1 MKPERA
7 LDSAAGMPVVLWWGR
22 FDPNY
27 SRNRVLRTLL
37 ADLGLQV
44 RDFHPQF
51 SGLADW
57 EARLRGIQRP
67 ALVWVPCFRQRDI
80 DAASRWARRHDVPL
94 LIDPLISAYD
104 KQVDERRKLTAESP
118 KAKRLLAWESKRYRL
133 ADRVLADTPAHAD
146 YFMQVLGVAPSRLA
160 VVYVGAEAALFKPM
174 PRQPRPAGAP
184 LEILFYGSFIPLQG
198 PQVVI
203 DAARLYAGPPVRWAL
218 LGKGPLR
225 AQCEEKAHGL
235 SNVQFEEWLP
245 YAALPDR
252 IRQADILLGI
262 FGATPKAGRVIPNK
276 VYQSLAC
283 GRVVVTRFS
292 SAYPEKLVAADDSG
306 LVWTR
311 AGDAQSLAD
320 AIAHLAA
327 DAGSLDRLGEAA
339 AHTSQ
344 QFFSES
350 ALRQQ
355 LCQALRGFVA
365 CDAKANV
372 L

>member
-1 MKPERA
+1 MTAERVP
-7 LDSAAGMPVVLWWGR
+7 DSVEGKPVVLWWGR

-27 SRNRVLRTLL
+27 SRNRVMRKLL

-44 RDFHPQF
+44 KDFHPAF
-51 SGLADW
+51 SGLGDW
-57 EARLRGIQRP
+57 EARLRRLQRP

-80 DAASRWARRHDVPL
+80 DAASRWARKYSVPL

-104 KQVDERRKLTAESP
+104 KQVDERQKLAPESP
-118 KAKRLLAWESKRYRL
+118 KAKRLLAWEGKRFRL

-146 YFMQVLGVAPSRLA
+146 YFIEVLGVAPNKLA
-160 VVYVGAEAALFKPM
+160 VVYVGAEAALFKYV
-174 PRQPRPAGAP
+174 PRLPSPAAAP
-184 LEILFYGSFIPLQG
+184 LEVLFYGSFIPLQG

-203 DAARLYAGPPVRWAL
+203 DAARLYAGAPVRWTL

-225 AQCEEKAHGL
+225 ALCEQKARGL
-235 SNVQFEEWLP
+235 ANVSFEEWLP

-252 IRQADILLGI
+252 IHQADILLGI

-283 GRVVVTRFS
+283 GRVVVTRQS
-292 SAYPEKLVAADDSG
+292 SAYPEKLLEAANNG
-306 LVWTR
+306 MVWTQ

-320 AIAHLAA
+320 CIAGLAA
-327 DAGSLDRLGEAA
+327 VADSLGRLGEAA
-339 AHTSQ
+339 AQTSE
-344 QFFSES
+344 QFFSEA

-355 LCQALRGFVA
+355 LRQALNGLVA
-365 CDAKANV
+365 CD
-372 L
+372 